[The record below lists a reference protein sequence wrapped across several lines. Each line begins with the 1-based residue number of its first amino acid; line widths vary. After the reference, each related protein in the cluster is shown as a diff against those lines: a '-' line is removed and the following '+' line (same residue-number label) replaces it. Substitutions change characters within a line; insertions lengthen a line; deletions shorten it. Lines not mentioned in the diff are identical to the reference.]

1 MHKRLNPGKIAPP
14 APAGFFSH
22 GIEVAPN
29 TRWLYIS
36 GQTGVRPDGSTP
48 ADFAAQAEQT
58 FANMRAVLDDA
69 GMGPGDL
76 VKLVVYILRPED
88 LPDLRR
94 IRNQFL
100 GEARP
105 AQTLLRIAGLALPGW
120 LIEVEGVAAKA

>member
-1 MHKRLNPGKIAPP
+1 
-14 APAGFFSH
+14 
-22 GIEVAPN
+22 
-29 TRWLYIS
+29 
-36 GQTGVRPDGSTP
+36 
-48 ADFAAQAEQT
+48 
-58 FANMRAVLDDA
+58 MRAVLEDA

-76 VKLVVYILRPED
+76 VKLVVYILRPDD

-120 LIEVEGVAAKA
+120 LIEVEGVAAKV